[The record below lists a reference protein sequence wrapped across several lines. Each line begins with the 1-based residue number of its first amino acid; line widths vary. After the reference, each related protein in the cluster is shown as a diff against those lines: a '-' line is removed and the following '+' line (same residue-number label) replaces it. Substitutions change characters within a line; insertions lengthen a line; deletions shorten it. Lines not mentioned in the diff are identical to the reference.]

1 MPQITESRLSTR
13 QQLVSI
19 WKLGGLSPR
28 QLARRVWH
36 EIGSDDLMSRASDL
50 AYNFLLASFPLLLFL
65 VSLFGIFASQRQHL
79 QESLFFYLAQVLPP
93 AALTLVSRT
102 LQEVIQK
109 SSGVKLIFGLVFA
122 IWAGSGGVSSLI
134 SGLNIAYSVRDSRPW
149 IKVKLRAIVLTMAI
163 SILIIAALLI
173 VLYGGYLAESL
184 GAQLG
189 LRALSVVG
197 WKVAQWVLAL
207 AFVLLAFAIIYY
219 YGPDL
224 KEQHWYWIT
233 PGAVVGV
240 TLWIIISVA
249 FRIYLHFFNTYSRT
263 YGSLGA
269 VIILLFWFYVTGF
282 AFLIG
287 GEINSEIEHAAAR
300 RGHPEAKAEG
310 EKAA

>member
-1 MPQITESRLSTR
+1 MPEITESKLSTR

-28 QLARRVWH
+28 QLARRTWN

-65 VSLFGIFASQRQHL
+65 VSLFGVFASQRQHL

-93 AALTLVSRT
+93 AALTLVSNT

-109 SSGVKLIFGLVFA
+109 SSGIKLIFGLLFA

-149 IKVKLRAIVLTMAI
+149 IKVKLRAIVLTVAI

-184 GAQLG
+184 GAQLS
-189 LRALSVVG
+189 LHAVSVLA
-197 WKVAQWVLAL
+197 WKVAQWILAL

-224 KEQHWYWIT
+224 REQHWYWIT
-233 PGAVVGV
+233 PGAIVGM
-240 TLWIIISVA
+240 TLWIIVSVA

-287 GEINSEIEHAAAR
+287 GEINSEIEHAAAD

>member
-1 MPQITESRLSTR
+1 
-13 QQLVSI
+13 
-19 WKLGGLSPR
+19 
-28 QLARRVWH
+28 
-36 EIGSDDLMSRASDL
+36 MSRASDL

>member
-1 MPQITESRLSTR
+1 LPEITESKLSTK

-28 QLARRVWH
+28 QLARRTWN

-65 VSLFGIFASQRQHL
+65 VSLFGVFASQRQHL

-93 AALTLVSRT
+93 AALTLVSNT

-109 SSGVKLIFGLVFA
+109 SSGIKLIFGLLFA

-149 IKVKLRAIVLTMAI
+149 IKVKLRAIVLTVAI

-184 GAQLG
+184 GAQLS
-189 LRALSVVG
+189 LHAVSVLA
-197 WKVAQWVLAL
+197 WKVAQWILAL
-207 AFVLLAFAIIYY
+207 TFVLLAFAIIYY

-224 KEQHWYWIT
+224 REQHWYWIT
-233 PGAVVGV
+233 PGAIVGM
-240 TLWIIISVA
+240 TLWIIVSVA

-287 GEINSEIEHAAAR
+287 GEINSEIEHAAAD

>member
-1 MPQITESRLSTR
+1 LPEITESRLSTR

-28 QLARRVWH
+28 QLARRTWD

-65 VSLFGIFASQRQHL
+65 VSLFGVFASQRQHL

-93 AALTLVSRT
+93 AALTLVSNT

-109 SSGVKLIFGLVFA
+109 SSGIKLVFGLLFA

-149 IKVKLRAIVLTMAI
+149 IKVKLRAIVLTVAI

-184 GAQLG
+184 GAQFG
-189 LRALSVVG
+189 LRAVSVLA
-197 WKVAQWVLAL
+197 WKAAQWILAL

-233 PGAVVGV
+233 PGAIVGM
-240 TLWIIISVA
+240 TLWIIVSVA

-287 GEINSEIEHAAAR
+287 GEINSEIEHAAAD